1 MRLPFDERYSINKEY
16 SGRFDTEH
24 NAIQVWVVRFCDDFA
39 TTFETELEA
48 LAWATRQSDDR
59 RGTRQYHRKPTEAE
73 IRFGHGATHYR
84 EFKFSECYNPKTQ
97 CPKKRLKAKD
107 DGLWYTYG

>member
-1 MRLPFDERYSINKEY
+1 MPRLNPFELWMVSQQLDYVKIQGSTTVLAGLRSQGYNKVADEVARRLNAGFGSL
-16 SGRFDTEH
+16 TET
-24 NAIQVWVVRFCDDFA
+24 AR
-39 TTFETELEA
+39 
-48 LAWATRQSDDR
+48 
-59 RGTRQYHRKPTEAE
+59 YHRNPTEAE